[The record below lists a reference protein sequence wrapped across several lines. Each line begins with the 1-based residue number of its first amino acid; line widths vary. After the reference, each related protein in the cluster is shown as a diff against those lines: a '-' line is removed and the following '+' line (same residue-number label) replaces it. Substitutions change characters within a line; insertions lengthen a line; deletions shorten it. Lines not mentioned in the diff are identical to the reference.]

1 MGSAPMIERMNSYDR
16 EDLLQAARHSLFEPE
31 SPPLPLP
38 NMLMMDRV
46 VNINA
51 DGGRHGKGEAIAELD
66 INPDLW
72 FFSCHFEGDPV
83 MPGCLGL
90 DGLWQLVGFYL
101 SWSGHL
107 GTARAL
113 GVGKVKFRGQVL
125 PSAKKITYHIEI
137 KQLKATSSAMAI
149 AYGVVSVDGSKIYTA
164 EELRVGVFSSLE
176 PL

>member
-1 MGSAPMIERMNSYDR
+1 MKSSPMIKRVSSYDR
-16 EDLLQAARHSLFEPE
+16 EDLLQSARRALFEPE
-31 SPPLPLP
+31 APPLPLP
-38 NMLMMDRV
+38 NMLMLDRI

-51 DGGRHGKGEAIAELD
+51 DGGRHGNGEAIAELD

-90 DGLWQLVGFYL
+90 DGLWQLAGFYL

-113 GVGKVKFRGQVL
+113 GVGRVKFRGQVL
-125 PSAKKITYHIEI
+125 PTSKKTTYHIEI
-137 KQLKATSSAMAI
+137 RQLKTTSSAMAI
-149 AYGVVSVDGSKIYTA
+149 ADGVVSVDGSKIYSA
-164 EELRVGVFSSLE
+164 EGLRVGVFASLDAM
-176 PL
+176 